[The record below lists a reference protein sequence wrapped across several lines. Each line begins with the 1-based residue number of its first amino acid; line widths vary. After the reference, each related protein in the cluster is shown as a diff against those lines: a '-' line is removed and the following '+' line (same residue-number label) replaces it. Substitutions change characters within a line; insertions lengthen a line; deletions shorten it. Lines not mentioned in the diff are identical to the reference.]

1 MIFKHTCVS
10 VLYTLGRYPVA
21 TCPSPPVSVYSTSAW
36 WELINTEKTDKTKTD
51 KNDKKRCNAATG
63 MRAPSETV
71 SVIGHSM
78 WVTDTP
84 EGIITM
90 LISVIVQEFDSVSTL
105 NLLARTSKSLNVTV
119 SDPRLVA
126 MVVKNTPA
134 MTKGALRKLFVLPR
148 NVPLSFIMMPCP
160 RQVLR
165 SSARCA
171 VDVAFQRAMITHEGV
186 CGMQQAFHAR
196 QLRSVA
202 MKRSLVRKK
211 EALALLWQARRR
223 DIEQIHEDL
232 FLVPSKAHVCT
243 DAEMYY
249 TAFGLVKRLSSVYRD
264 KRFMLIHNTGLHTL
278 PWRKGVNNFM
288 RVARVDM
295 TAPETLT
302 HGERLFMLRHNI
314 AWEHYLVNY
323 TNFTTLLESVEDV
336 ITDID
341 HIEFLYPL
349 PARWPWIVQGNATQ
363 PHNATQPPHVEPVQ
377 NFQVGEIHARWQL
390 WLDEHAVL
398 YETPHPAGP

>member
-1 MIFKHTCVS
+1 
-10 VLYTLGRYPVA
+10 
-21 TCPSPPVSVYSTSAW
+21 
-36 WELINTEKTDKTKTD
+36 
-51 KNDKKRCNAATG
+51 
-63 MRAPSETV
+63 
-71 SVIGHSM
+71 
-78 WVTDTP
+78 
-84 EGIITM
+84 
-90 LISVIVQEFDSVSTL
+90 
-105 NLLARTSKSLNVTV
+105 
-119 SDPRLVA
+119 
-126 MVVKNTPA
+126 
-134 MTKGALRKLFVLPR
+134 
-148 NVPLSFIMMPCP
+148 
-160 RQVLR
+160 
-165 SSARCA
+165 
-171 VDVAFQRAMITHEGV
+171 
-186 CGMQQAFHAR
+186 
-196 QLRSVA
+196 

-363 PHNATQPPHVEPVQ
+363 PHNATQPPHVEPRGDLEALAHVVERGVDLNIIWPGYRKPLLFDARKPDMVTAMIGYGVDVNSADDEGFSALQ
-377 NFQVGEIHARWQL
+377 NALMVRGNSETVRTLIRLGADFSRVSNYGYTAINHAKTRIEVIGRSPYNPNATAFAESLQLNVDAYEEETWKIMLPQRQVAFAMGLHPRLGAESN
-390 WLDEHAVL
+390 VL
-398 YETPHPAGP
+398 CVDPDLLRMILTRI